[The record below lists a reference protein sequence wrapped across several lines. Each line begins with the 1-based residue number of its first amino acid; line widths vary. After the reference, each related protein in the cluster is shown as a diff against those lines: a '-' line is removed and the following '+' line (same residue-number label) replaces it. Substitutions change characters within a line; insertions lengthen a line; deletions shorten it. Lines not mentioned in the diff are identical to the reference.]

1 MVDSFVG
8 AANTITSLGFSTA
21 ELIEQIRADRTGIR
35 PYAGGKLSPGPV
47 PLSLV
52 DDQQLEN
59 LFRPFL
65 SKGKPVLQAGLFT
78 RLEMLHILSISEVI
92 HNSGVNIKDPRTL
105 MILST
110 TKGNIDLL
118 EKDRYPAIEPDRL
131 YLWRL
136 AELLRTYFGNPNKP
150 LVVSNACISGVLAI
164 LVGSRLI
171 KAGLY
176 DHVIATGGDLVTEFV
191 VSGFQSFQ
199 SLSPGPCRPFDAD
212 RDGLSLGEG
221 CGTIVLSRDHSLV
234 GIPEKIIVA
243 GGASSNDAHHLS
255 GPSRTGEGLYLAI
268 RRALPEADLNPGD
281 LDYISAHGT
290 ATDYNDEMEAR
301 AYSQA
306 GLESVPVNSF
316 KGYFGHT
323 LGAAGVI
330 ESALVIHSLRQ
341 NTLFKSAGYQ
351 APGTSKPLNV
361 LTAHVARECNCC
373 LKTASGFGGCN
384 GALVFKKL
392 P

>member
-1 MVDSFVG
+1 MVNVFIG
-8 AANTITSLGFSTA
+8 AENTITSLGFSTA
-21 ELIEQIRADRTGIR
+21 EMAEHILVNQTGIR
-35 PYAGGKLSPGPV
+35 PYPGGILSPSPV

-52 DDQQLEN
+52 DNQQLEN
-59 LFRPFL
+59 LFRSFL
-65 SKGKPVLQAGLFT
+65 FKSRPDLRPDGFT
-78 RLEMLHILSISEVI
+78 RLERLHLLSISEI
-92 HNSGVNIKDPRTL
+92 LKSSGVNITDSRTL
-105 MILST
+105 ILLAT
-110 TKGNIDLL
+110 LKGNIDLL
-118 EKDRYPAIEPDRL
+118 EKNRYPAIEPERL
-131 YLWRL
+131 YLWKL
-136 AELLRTYFGNPNKP
+136 AEVLKTFFNNPNKP

-176 DHVIATGGDLVTEFV
+176 DHVIVTGGDLLTEFAI
-191 VSGFQSFQ
+191 SGFQSFQ
-199 SLSPGPCRPFDAD
+199 SVSPGPCKPFDKD

-234 GIPEKIIVA
+234 GIPEKIIIA

-268 RRALPEADLNPGD
+268 DRTLKESDLNPGD

-290 ATDYNDEMEAR
+290 GTDYNDEIEAKAFSR
-301 AYSQA
+301 A
-306 GLESVPVNSF
+306 GLEAVPVNSF

-330 ESALVIHSLRQ
+330 ESALVIHSMQKNL
-341 NTLFKSAGYQ
+341 LFKSAGFNT
-351 APGTSKPLNV
+351 PGTSDPINV
-361 LTAHVARECNCC
+361 LTDHLAKGCHVC

-384 GALVFKKL
+384 GVLVFKKI
-392 P
+392 